1 MGGEPSP
8 EEDVGGVSPAESRG
22 GCGRRRP
29 AAVLLHLRNG
39 LPYVQFRCGCGQPS
53 PGLLCALG
61 DDSSPGADVIDPE
74 KENEDPVVAAAPM
87 EA

>member
-1 MGGEPSP
+1 
-8 EEDVGGVSPAESRG
+8 
-22 GCGRRRP
+22 
-29 AAVLLHLRNG
+29 

-74 KENEDPVVAAAPM
+74 KENEDPQPAVAAAPM